1 MILDNLGAAIPL
13 IFNASTLLVI
23 FSCAAFGLFVG
34 CVPGLSATMAT
45 AMLVPMTFFMP
56 PVTAIAAILTTAG
69 MAIFASDIPSALIR
83 IPGTAASAAYV
94 DEMYAFTRQGRV
106 GRALGISIT
115 CSSIGGIIGTG
126 ILMLAAPQLAEVSLN
141 FTSFEY
147 FWLSLLGLSA
157 AVMLGNGSIV
167 KGLLSMA
174 IGLLVATVG
183 QDTTAGFPRFTFNQP
198 DLIGGIAFIPALIGM
213 FAIPEVIRTFLG
225 GKQLEKPPKP
235 GGLRNMME
243 GLGGSLWKHRVNMIR
258 GSLIG
263 TIVGILPGAGS
274 DIGSWIAYATAKM
287 RSKTPEKF
295 GKGHDEGLVEA
306 CSANNAALSGAYV
319 PALVFGIPGD
329 SITAIV
335 IGVLYIKGL
344 NPGPMIFIY
353 NADKVAAIFLV
364 FILANILIIPLGL
377 ITIRLASTVLLVPKT
392 ILAPFILTFCIVG
405 SYAIDSSASG
415 ILIMLLMG
423 VLGYAMEENGF
434 PVAPTILGIVM
445 GGLVERSLI
454 TSLIKSDGSFFMF
467 FSRPIAGG
475 LGAVTIAIWTL
486 PLIIKAI
493 RKLRKKKLQT
503 VESF

>member
-1 MILDNLGAAIPL
+1 
-13 IFNASTLLVI
+13 
-23 FSCAAFGLFVG
+23 
-34 CVPGLSATMAT
+34 
-45 AMLVPMTFFMP
+45 
-56 PVTAIAAILTTAG
+56 
-69 MAIFASDIPSALIR
+69 
-83 IPGTAASAAYV
+83 
-94 DEMYAFTRQGRV
+94 
-106 GRALGISIT
+106 
-115 CSSIGGIIGTG
+115 
-126 ILMLAAPQLAEVSLN
+126 
-141 FTSFEY
+141 
-147 FWLSLLGLSA
+147 
-157 AVMLGNGSIV
+157 
-167 KGLLSMA
+167 
-174 IGLLVATVG
+174 
-183 QDTTAGFPRFTFNQP
+183 
-198 DLIGGIAFIPALIGM
+198 
-213 FAIPEVIRTFLG
+213 
-225 GKQLEKPPKP
+225 
-235 GGLRNMME
+235 MME